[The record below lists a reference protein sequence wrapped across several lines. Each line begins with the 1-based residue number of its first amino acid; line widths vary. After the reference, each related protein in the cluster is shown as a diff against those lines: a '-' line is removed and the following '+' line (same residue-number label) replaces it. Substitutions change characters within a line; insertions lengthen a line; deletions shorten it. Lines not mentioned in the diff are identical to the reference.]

1 MLKIKFIIIC
11 LFLIVF
17 CLTSSPFSLVPSQVE
32 AADQFLPRSAQDQL
46 KKEFKDLP
54 APVTLIVF
62 TQEMQCG
69 TCKQNDQLVEEVS
82 KTSPKLKVEK
92 YDLQKNMLTAKDYAV
107 DKIPVIIPVATK
119 DYGIRFFGVPSG
131 YEFSNLVEAI
141 RDVSRGSTSLPK
153 DIVARLQKI
162 KKPVHIQ
169 VLVTPTCPYCTEMV
183 RLAHQFAIH
192 NKNIRADMVMV
203 SEFPYLAERYSVVGV
218 PTTVIN
224 ETFTF
229 TGPVSAEELL
239 KNIEKLIR

>member
-11 LFLIVF
+11 LFIIVF
-17 CLTSSPFSLVPSQVE
+17 CPATSLFS
-32 AADQFLPRSAQDQL
+32 ADQFLSRSVQDQL

-69 TCKQNDQLVEEVS
+69 TCKQNDQLIAEVA

-92 YDLQKNMLTAKDYAV
+92 YDLKKNMLTARNYHA
-107 DKIPVIIPVATK
+107 DKIPVVIPVATR

-131 YEFSNLVEAI
+131 YEFSNLIEAI
-141 RDVSRGSTSLPK
+141 KDVSRGSTSLPK
-153 DIVARLQKI
+153 DIIARVQKI
-162 KKPVHIQ
+162 NKPVHIQ

-183 RLAHQFAIH
+183 RLAHQFAVH
-192 NKNIRADMVMV
+192 NKNIRADMVEV
-203 SEFPYLAERYSVVGV
+203 SEFPYLAEKYNVVGV

-224 ETFTF
+224 ETFIF
-229 TGPVSAEELL
+229 TGPVSAEQLL
-239 KNIEKLIR
+239 KNIEKIKG